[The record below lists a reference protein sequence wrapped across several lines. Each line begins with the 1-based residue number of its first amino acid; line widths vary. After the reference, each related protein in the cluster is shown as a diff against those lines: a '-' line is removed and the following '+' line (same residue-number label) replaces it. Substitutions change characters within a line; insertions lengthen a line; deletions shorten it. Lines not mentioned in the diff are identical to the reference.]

1 MMQNFKQFINEGLNP
16 NYIEVDS
23 RFVENNKDS
32 INADFDRLTAQ
43 PYTNTMVFY
52 NQIRGTLERY
62 GMIMPPS
69 ATKQFMST
77 DGELA
82 FKLGEEGLNLYVVFN
97 THKNSYVDGYVQVVD
112 DVELDHLMSDY
123 EEDME
128 DEVEE
133 EAEEV
138 EDEEEDDMD
147 DMEEMDT
154 MEKYRKRRDDDSG
167 NTGEY

>member
-1 MMQNFKQFINEGLNP
+1 MQNFKEFINEGLNP
-16 NYIEVDS
+16 NFIEVDS
-23 RFVENNKDS
+23 RMVENNKDS

-43 PYTNTMVFY
+43 PYTNTMVLY

-62 GMIMPPS
+62 GMIVPPG
-69 ATKQFMST
+69 AVKHFMNT

-82 FKLGEEGLNLYVVFN
+82 FKLGETDLNLYVVFN

-112 DVELDHLMSDY
+112 DAELSHLMSAD
-123 EEDME
+123 EEDEDE

-138 EDEEEDDMD
+138 EGEDEED

-167 NTGEY
+167 DTSEY